1 MAQQQA
7 NLIFLAAEGVAFVLV
22 FPTSNRADQLANRHE
37 KELSTKR
44 LLSGF
49 VAGDCAT
56 SALFRGGV
64 SARQPITA

>member
-1 MAQQQA
+1 MAHYQA
-7 NLIFLAAEGVAFVLV
+7 NLMFFSAKGAAFVLV

-56 SALFRGGV
+56 SALFRGEV
-64 SARQPITA
+64 SAC